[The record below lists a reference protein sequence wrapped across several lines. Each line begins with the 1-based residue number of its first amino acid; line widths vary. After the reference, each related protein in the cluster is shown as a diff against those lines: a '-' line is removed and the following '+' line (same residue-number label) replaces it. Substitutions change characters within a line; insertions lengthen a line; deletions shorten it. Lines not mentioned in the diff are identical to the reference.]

1 MIPLE
6 AFSKKFEI
14 QLAIVQSDCKK
25 LQDDLADVKVTA
37 ERMDREI
44 KKRFKN

>member
-14 QLAIVQSDCKK
+14 QLAIVQNDIDR
-25 LQDDLADVKVTA
+25 LQQDLRDTQ
-37 ERMDREI
+37 ETREHMDREI
-44 KKRFKN
+44 KKMFKN